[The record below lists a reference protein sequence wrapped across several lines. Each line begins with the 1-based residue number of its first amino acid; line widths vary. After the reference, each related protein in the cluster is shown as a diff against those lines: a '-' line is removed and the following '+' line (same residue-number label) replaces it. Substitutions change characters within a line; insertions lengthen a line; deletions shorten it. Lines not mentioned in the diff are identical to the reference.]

1 MQTVVQK
8 SLPRARSFGGVG
20 KIAYL
25 KIASDKDELN
35 WVKLGVGRR
44 HAVAHCVA
52 AIGRLLQPRAAT

>member
-35 WVKLGVGRR
+35 WVKLGVGR
-44 HAVAHCVA
+44 
-52 AIGRLLQPRAAT
+52 